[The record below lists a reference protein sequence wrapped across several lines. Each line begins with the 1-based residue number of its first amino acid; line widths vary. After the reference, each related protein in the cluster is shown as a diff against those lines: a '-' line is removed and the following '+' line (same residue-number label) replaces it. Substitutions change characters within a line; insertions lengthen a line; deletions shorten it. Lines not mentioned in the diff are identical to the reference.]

1 MKIHA
6 IDARKYTGQSQ
17 EIADTEPCPAGWVR
31 CEIDPPHLGAEF
43 VSRTLGWRPAQG
55 ETAEEIERK
64 RAALES
70 AYKALIENSIC
81 SIQSQTAWLAA
92 FVLQTPCNGTKIME
106 CKAWADRAWAQY
118 HVDKANGLTVPT
130 FSEPQP
136 SYSFLETM
144 TP

>member
-1 MKIHA
+1 MKIHQLN
-6 IDARKYTGQSQ
+6 ARKATGQSR
-17 EIADTEPCPAGWVR
+17 EILVNDPCPAGWVR
-31 CEIDPPHLGAEF
+31 CEIDPPHIGAEF
-43 VSRTLGWRPAQG
+43 VSSSLGWRPAPT

-64 RAALES
+64 RATLEA

-92 FVLQTPCNGTKIME
+92 FVMQQPCNLVKIME

-118 HVDKANGLTVPT
+118 HVDKAEGLTAPT
-130 FSEPQP
+130 FSEPHP
-136 SYSFLETM
+136 PYSFTETM